1 MDEGEK
7 GNLGY
12 REAEALVERAELREV
27 IDRLEKKLALG
38 LVEGGG
44 KVEKE
49 LGLAELKEGSM
60 GTGKG
65 GKVGGEVGGH
75 VW

>member
-1 MDEGEK
+1 M
-7 GNLGY
+7 
-12 REAEALVERAELREV
+12 
-27 IDRLEKKLALG
+27 ALG

-49 LGLAELKEGSM
+49 LGLAELKKGSM